1 MSRGR
6 QVTRPTLAGVA
17 TAAGVSPS
25 TASLVFSGKGPVA
38 QATRQRVLAAAAEL
52 GYTGP
57 DPLAASL
64 RRGRCDVVGVIVEGS
79 FQFAFRDPFALSVAD
94 GLASVL
100 DQIPTG
106 MLMMSQNSADPDALL
121 ERVRGTALDA
131 VVLLGC
137 GLRENAVVP
146 HLQARG
152 VPVVTLG
159 PPTGRDVVSI
169 DIDNRAAVREIVD
182 HLRGLGHRRMA
193 VLSLPLGPGRH
204 PLPPPGFAPV
214 ADLVPSAGYS
224 DPYERLRAV
233 VDCLGDDTPTAVA
246 TGTDIDDG
254 AAAVGPLLDLPAPQ
268 RPTAVIA
275 LSDLLAMGA
284 IAAATD
290 RGLRVPGDLSVTGID
305 GIEFAWWPGRLT
317 TVVQPGL
324 LKGRLAGEAVR
335 EALGGGHPVSQVV
348 PAELRVGTTTGP
360 PPAQPAAAAAPS
372 GRAVASR

>member
-1 MSRGR
+1 MSRRR
-6 QVTRPTLAGVA
+6 QVTRPTLKGVA

-25 TASLVFSGKGPVA
+25 TASLVFSGNGPVA
-38 QATRQRVLAAAAEL
+38 EATRQRVLAAAADL

-100 DQIPTG
+100 DEIPTG
-106 MLMMSQNSADPDALL
+106 MLLMSQDSTNPDAFL
-121 ERVRGTALDA
+121 ERVRSTALDA

-137 GLRENAVVP
+137 GLRDNAVVP

-152 VPVVTLG
+152 VPVITLG
-159 PPTGRDVVSI
+159 PPAGDGVVSI
-169 DIDNRAAVREIVD
+169 DIDNRAAIGEIVD
-182 HLRGLGHRRMA
+182 HLRGLGHERMA
-193 VLSLPLGPGRH
+193 VLSLPLGPGR
-204 PLPPPGFAPV
+204 PPMPPPGFAPV
-214 ADLVPSAGYS
+214 GDLVPCAGYS

-233 VDCLGDDTPTAVA
+233 ADLLGDDTRTAVA
-246 TGTDIDDG
+246 PGMDIDVG
-254 AAAVGPLLDLPAPQ
+254 AAAVDPLLDLPASQ

-275 LSDLLAMGA
+275 LSDLLAMGV
-284 IAAATD
+284 ITAATE
-290 RGLRVPGDLSVTGID
+290 RGLRVPQDLSVTGID
-305 GIEFAWWPGRLT
+305 GIELAWWPGRLT

-335 EALGGGHPVSQVV
+335 DALVGHRPVSHVL
-348 PAELRVGTTTGP
+348 PARLRVGTTTGP
-360 PPAQPAAAAAPS
+360 PPPPADPAT
-372 GRAVASR
+372 SR